1 MRKRAGEP
9 TPDQHLNWTRRRY
22 AVRGCSMRLR
32 NGMLMALTAVAVA
45 ASAIP
50 AAHADILISIDKSA
64 QRMTVRVDGEVRHVW
79 AVSTGR
85 PGYATPSGSF
95 RPFRLEKDHYSREW
109 DDAPMPH
116 SIFFTAA
123 GHAIH
128 GTNAVRRLG
137 SPASHGC
144 VRLAPGHAAKLFALV
159 QSEGLGSTKIVVTGA
174 EASRLAKHRTER
186 VRRARAPRPDYDRTR
201 YVETYYQYP
210 TSPTYFRSW

>member
-1 MRKRAGEP
+1 
-9 TPDQHLNWTRRRY
+9 
-22 AVRGCSMRLR
+22 MRLR

-85 PGYATPSGSF
+85 PGYATPSGSY
-95 RPFRLEKDHYSREW
+95 RAFRLEKDHYSKEW

-116 SIFFTAA
+116 SIFFTPK

-128 GTNAVRRLG
+128 GSYETRRLG
-137 SPASHGC
+137 RPASHGC
-144 VRLAPGHAAKLFALV
+144 VRLAPGNAAKLFALV
-159 QSEGLGSTKIVVTGA
+159 KSHGLGTTKVVVSDG
-174 EASRLAKHRTER
+174 
-186 VRRARAPRPDYDRTR
+186 RARARRTMVQARPHVSAVRAALL
-201 YVETYYQYP
+201 
-210 TSPTYFRSW
+210 

>member
-1 MRKRAGEP
+1 MRRLLILLVAPVLLLCLPLAQPATAGVVV
-9 TPDQHLNWTRRRY
+9 TINKAT
-22 AVRGCSMRLR
+22 
-32 NGMLMALTAVAVA
+32 
-45 ASAIP
+45 
-50 AAHADILISIDKSA
+50 
-64 QRMTVRVDGEVRHVW
+64 QRMTVTVDRETRYSW
-79 AVSTGR
+79 PVSTGMK
-85 PGYATPSGSF
+85 GYATPAGAF
-95 RPFRLEKDHYSREW
+95 RPFRLEEEHYSREW
-109 DDAPMPH
+109 DEGPMPH

-174 EASRLAKHRTER
+174 EATRVAEPMTKR
-186 VRRARAPRPDYDRTR
+186 VRRARAPSRPAYDPPR

>member
-64 QRMTVRVDGEVRHVW
+64 QRMTVRVDGELRHVW

-85 PGYATPSGSF
+85 PGYATPSGSY
-95 RPFRLEKDHYSREW
+95 RAFRLEKDHYSREW

-116 SIFFTAA
+116 SIFFTPK

-128 GTNAVRRLG
+128 GSYETRRLG
-137 SPASHGC
+137 RPASHGC
-144 VRLAPGHAAKLFALV
+144 VRLAPENAAKLFALV
-159 QSEGLGSTKIVVTGA
+159 KSHGLGTTKVVVSDGPA
-174 EASRLAKHRTER
+174 
-186 VRRARAPRPDYDRTR
+186 RARRTMVQAR
-201 YVETYYQYP
+201 ADV
-210 TSPTYFRSW
+210 SAVRAALL